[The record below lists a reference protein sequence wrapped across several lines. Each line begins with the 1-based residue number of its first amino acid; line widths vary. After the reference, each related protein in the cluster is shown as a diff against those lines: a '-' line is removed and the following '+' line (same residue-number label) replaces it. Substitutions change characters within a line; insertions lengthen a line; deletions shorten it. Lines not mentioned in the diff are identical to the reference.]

1 MTVPAGH
8 VVVIVPP
15 DPEPQADRKP
25 KGEAARLADGDGEAG
40 RERLTDGEAAREGV
54 RDGLPPTPGWHLT

>member
-15 DPEPQADRKP
+15 EPEPQAVRNP
-25 KGEAARLADGDGEAG
+25 AGVPARLADGDGDAG

-54 RDGLPPTPGWHLT
+54 RDELPPTPGWHLT

>member
-15 DPEPQADRKP
+15 EPEPQAVRNP
-25 KGEAARLADGDGEAG
+25 AGVPARLADGDGDAG

-54 RDGLPPTPGWHLT
+54 RDGLTRPADTHLT